1 MGHAA
6 NTEGLPHQQTPGH
19 SRQGDPQCSRSLA
32 CHSLPH
38 SRSPPPEA
46 ASRARRNP
54 EQHERGAVEATLAY
68 ECRNRCCGDGNPA
81 STDYAN
87 RKISNHSPT
96 NDEIDS
102 AEIGNPASPDY
113 RNRPKLD
120 TDGNVNAEWQRLD
133 ADTPANPNPD
143 NR

>member
-1 MGHAA
+1 MFPKLSLSVIAA
-6 NTEGLPHQQTPGH
+6 LALSAAGGGVARADATP
-19 SRQGDPQCSRSLA
+19 SSMNEAPPK
-32 CHSLPH
+32 PH
-38 SRSPPPEA
+38 SPTNEEIDA
-46 ASRARRNP
+46 N
-54 EQHERGAVEATLAY
+54 ET
-68 ECRNRCCGDGNPA
+68 GNPA

>member
-1 MGHAA
+1 MFPK
-6 NTEGLPHQQTPGH
+6 L
-19 SRQGDPQCSRSLA
+19 
-32 CHSLPH
+32 SLPVIAALALSAAGGGVARADATPSSMNEAPSKPH
-38 SRSPPPEA
+38 SPTNDEIDA
-46 ASRARRNP
+46 A
-54 EQHERGAVEATLAY
+54 ET
-68 ECRNRCCGDGNPA
+68 GNPA

-133 ADTPANPNPD
+133 ADTPANPNPY

>member
-1 MGHAA
+1 MFPKLSLSLIAA
-6 NTEGLPHQQTPGH
+6 LALSAAGGGVARADATP
-19 SRQGDPQCSRSLA
+19 SMNETPSK
-32 CHSLPH
+32 PH
-38 SRSPPPEA
+38 SPTNAEIDA
-46 ASRARRNP
+46 
-54 EQHERGAVEATLAY
+54 EETGV
-68 ECRNRCCGDGNPA
+68 PA

-87 RKISNHSPT
+87 RKIDSHSPT
-96 NDEIDS
+96 NAEIDA
-102 AEIGNPASPDY
+102 AETGNPESPDY

>member
-1 MGHAA
+1 MFPKLGLSLIAA
-6 NTEGLPHQQTPGH
+6 LALSAAGGRVARADPTP
-19 SRQGDPQCSRSLA
+19 SKMDEASPK
-32 CHSLPH
+32 PH
-38 SRSPPPEA
+38 SPSNAEIDADETDDP
-46 ASRARRNP
+46 
-54 EQHERGAVEATLAY
+54 
-68 ECRNRCCGDGNPA
+68 D

-87 RKISNHSPT
+87 RQISNHSPT